1 MTGGAG
7 FIGSN
12 LVDRLI
18 EDNDQV
24 VVVDDLS
31 MGLKS
36 NLQTSSHLKFYE
48 HSITDHE
55 LHKNLL
61 MTEDFDYI
69 YLLAAVASVADS
81 VARPYET
88 HQINQEANI
97 FILEIIRK
105 KKLQVKKIL
114 YTSSA
119 AVYGNVQDL
128 PKYETSLVD
137 PLTPYAIDK
146 FATERFVIDYGK
158 LYDIPTVAVRFFLM
172 CMALDKI
179 LNRLIREFY
188 HWLHNQF
195 CIDLR
200 LLFLAT
206 VNKQEIMSIFK
217 MLSRRYIC

>member
-1 MTGGAG
+1 
-7 FIGSN
+7 
-12 LVDRLI
+12 
-18 EDNDQV
+18 
-24 VVVDDLS
+24 
-31 MGLKS
+31 
-36 NLQTSSHLKFYE
+36 
-48 HSITDHE
+48 
-55 LHKNLL
+55 

-158 LYDIPTVAVRFFLM
+158 LYDIPTVAVRFF
-172 CMALDKI
+172 
-179 LNRLIREFY
+179 
-188 HWLHNQF
+188 
-195 CIDLR
+195 
-200 LLFLAT
+200 
-206 VNKQEIMSIFK
+206 
-217 MLSRRYIC
+217 